1 MITMK
6 NPKSGFIN
14 EQNLILST
22 DFYELTMGA
31 AYYQYNLDNN
41 IKEEDAIAVFELFV
55 RQLPKNRNYLIFAGL
70 EQVIHY
76 LQNARFSEKTIEF
89 LRKKDVFKKIDSSFF
104 DDYLPKFKFKLD
116 VWAMRE
122 GNFFFPNEPIMK
134 IQGPMFHAQLAETY
148 ILNVINYQ
156 TIVAS
161 KASRIK
167 NVAQDKTL
175 LEFGTRRSHS
185 PLAGVYAARASY
197 IAGFNGTSN
206 VIADIELGINSSGT
220 MAHSFVQ
227 RFDNEMESFDVYT
240 NIYGENSILLI
251 DTYDTEQA
259 AKKISKFKNSIK
271 AVRIDSGDLVEHSKK
286 VRKILDE
293 NGCEKVQIVAS
304 SDLNEYKI
312 KKILESNAPI
322 DAFGVGTELATSRDD
337 PTIAGVYKLIEYNN
351 KPKIKIS
358 EDKLT
363 YPGKKQIYRIYNK
376 QGEFIEDFLTL
387 DSEPAPPNSEAL
399 LILVMKEGS
408 LITELP
414 NLNNIQQ
421 YYNENIEKLPN
432 KFKELEENQIFKL
445 RISYPFFLKFYMYT
459 KITSCRLWVTFGL

>member
-1 MITMK
+1 MK
-6 NPKSGFIN
+6 NSKSGFIN
-14 EQNLILST
+14 DQNLILSI

-41 IKEEDAIAVFELFV
+41 IKEEDDIAVFDLFI
-55 RQLPKNRNYLIFAGL
+55 RKYPKNRNYLIFAGL

-76 LQNARFSEKTIEF
+76 LQNARFTEKTIHF
-89 LRKKDVFKKIDSSFF
+89 LRKKEVFKKIDSSFF
-104 DDYLPKFKFKLD
+104 DDYLPNFKIKLD

-134 IQGPMFHAQLAETY
+134 IQGPMFHAQLVETY
-148 ILNVINYQ
+148 ILNVVNYQ
-156 TIVAS
+156 TLVAS
-161 KASRIK
+161 KASRIR

-220 MAHSFVQ
+220 MAHSFIQ
-227 RFDNEMESFDVYT
+227 RFDNELESFDVYK
-240 NIYGENSILLI
+240 NIYGDNTILLI

-271 AVRIDSGDLVEHSKK
+271 AVRIDSGNLIEHAKK

-293 NGCEKVQIVAS
+293 NGCEKVLIVAS

-337 PTIAGVYKLIEYNN
+337 PTIAGVYKLIEYNH

-363 YPGKKQIYRIYNK
+363 YPSKKQIYRIYNK
-376 QGEFIEDFLTL
+376 QGGFKEDILML
-387 DSEPAPPNSEAL
+387 DNEPAPPNSEAL
-399 LILVMKEGS
+399 LIPVMKEGI

-414 NLNNIQQ
+414 ELNNIQQ
-421 YYNENIEKLPN
+421 YYKENIEKLPN
-432 KFKELEENQIFKL
+432 KFKELDENHVFKV
-445 RISYPFFLKFYMYT
+445 RISKKLSELTNSLTEKFT
-459 KITSCRLWVTFGL
+459 

>member
-1 MITMK
+1 MK

-31 AYYQYNLDNN
+31 AYYQYNLNNN
-41 IKEEDAIAVFELFV
+41 IEEEDDIAVFELFV

-76 LQNARFSEKTIEF
+76 LQNARFSERTIEF

-104 DDYLPKFKFKLD
+104 DYYLPKFKFKLD

-148 ILNVINYQ
+148 ILNIINYQ

-227 RFDNEMESFDVYT
+227 RFNNEMESFEVY
-240 NIYGENSILLI
+240 NDIYGDNSIFLI

-259 AKKISKFKNSIK
+259 ANKITKFKNSIK
-271 AVRIDSGDLVEHSKK
+271 AVRIDSGDLVDHSKK

-293 NGCEKVQIVAS
+293 NGCEKVLIVAS
-304 SDLNEYKI
+304 SDLNEYRI
-312 KKILESNAPI
+312 KEILDKNAPI
-322 DAFGVGTELATSRDD
+322 DAFGIGTELATSRDD
-337 PTIAGVYKLIEYNN
+337 PAIAGVYKLIEYNS

-363 YPGKKQIYRIYNK
+363 YPGKKQIYRVYNK
-376 QGEFIEDFLTL
+376 QGEFKEDILTL
-387 DSEPAPPNSEAL
+387 DYEPAPSDSEAL
-399 LILVMKEGS
+399 LIPVMKKGI
-408 LITELP
+408 LITNLP
-414 NLNNIQQ
+414 DLNNIQQ
-421 YYNENIEKLPN
+421 FYNENIKKLPN
-432 KFKELEENQIFKL
+432 KFKELDENHTFEL
-445 RISYPFFLKFYMYT
+445 RISKKLSELTNSLKEKFT
-459 KITSCRLWVTFGL
+459 

>member
-14 EQNLILST
+14 DQNLILST
-22 DFYELTMGA
+22 DFYQLTMGA

-41 IKEEDAIAVFELFV
+41 IKEKDDIAVFNYFV
-55 RQLPKNRNYLIFAGL
+55 RKYPKNRNYLIFAGL

-89 LRKKDVFKKIDSSFF
+89 LRKKDVFKEINSSFF
-104 DDYLPKFKFKLD
+104 DEYLPKFKFKLD
-116 VWAMRE
+116 VWAMKE

-134 IQGPMFHAQLAETY
+134 IQGPMFHAQMAETY

-167 NVAQDKTL
+167 NIAKQKIL

-197 IAGFNGTSN
+197 VAGFNGTSN

-227 RFDNEMESFDVYT
+227 RFYNEMESFDVYT
-240 NIYGENSILLI
+240 NIYGDNSILLI

-271 AVRIDSGDLVEHSKK
+271 AVRIDSGDLVEHAKK
-286 VRKILDE
+286 VRNILDE
-293 NGCEKVQIVAS
+293 NGCKNVQIVAS

-322 DAFGVGTELATSRDD
+322 DAFGVGTELATSSDD

-358 EDKLT
+358 EEKLT

-376 QGEFIEDFLTL
+376 QGEFREDFLAL

-399 LILVMKEGS
+399 LIRVMKEGS

-421 YYNENIEKLPN
+421 YYSKNIEKLPN
-432 KFKELEENQIFKL
+432 KFKELEENHIFKV
-445 RISYPFFLKFYMYT
+445 RISKKLSELTNSLTEKFT
-459 KITSCRLWVTFGL
+459 